1 MGCRYLKFRAKYIA
15 KNCHMA
21 RAKFNKKN
29 QKKIKTPF
37 YGLIILPSLAS
48 TDTRSF

>member
-1 MGCRYLKFRAKYIA
+1 
-15 KNCHMA
+15 MA
-21 RAKFNKKN
+21 RAKFDKKN
-29 QKKIKTPF
+29 PKKIKTPF